1 MQSNK
6 VAILNDTHSG
16 IKNGSDIFLDYMEK
30 FYRDVFFPYCEEN
43 GIKTVIHLGDYYDHR
58 KYVNYKVLRR
68 NREMFIDRLVELGM
82 TMHIIP
88 GNHDVYW
95 KNTNDLCSLTEQL
108 VHYDCIKV
116 HMEPTILHLDSGL
129 DIALLPWIT
138 DDNQE
143 TSLDFIANAPAPILM
158 GHLELEGFKY
168 IGNTNTLSHG
178 MNHKIL
184 SRYEMVLSGHYH
196 TASRRDNVIY
206 LGTQYELTWSDYND
220 SKGFHVLDTNTRE
233 LEKVINHHKLFH
245 KVSYDDSN
253 EDSDVIVPDDLGS
266 KFVKVVV
273 VNKKD
278 PFTFDQFLDMINVQ
292 EPFDLRIVES
302 FDEFTADSIKD
313 QEISLQDTNQLLNS
327 YVDAIETDLD
337 KERIKKKL
345 QELYVEAQSLE
356 IA

>member
-16 IKNGSDIFLDYMEK
+16 VKNGSDIFLDYMDR
-30 FYRDVFFPYCEEN
+30 FYTDVFFPYCKEN
-43 GIKTVIHLGDYYDHR
+43 GIKTILHLGDYFEHR

-82 TMHIIP
+82 TMHIVP

-116 HMEPTILHLDSGL
+116 HMEPTVLHFDSGL
-129 DIALLPWIT
+129 DVAMLPWIT
-138 DDNQE
+138 EDNQE
-143 TSLDFIANAPAPILM
+143 QCMEFVKTAPAPILM
-158 GHLELEGFKY
+158 GHLELAGFKY
-168 IGNTNTLSHG
+168 LGNADIKSHG
-178 MNHKIL
+178 MAHKIF

-196 TASRRDNVIY
+196 TASRKDNVLY
-206 LGTQYELTWSDYND
+206 LGTQFELTWSDCND
-220 SKGFHVLDTNTRE
+220 IKGFHVLDTETRE
-233 LEKVINHHKLFH
+233 LEKVVNPNRLYHKIA
-245 KVSYDDSN
+245 YDDSN
-253 EDSDVIVPDDLGS
+253 EDSDIIVPDDLSG

-278 PFTFDQFLDMINVQ
+278 PFTFDQFLDMINAQ
-292 EPFDLRIVES
+292 EPFELKIVES
-302 FDEFTADSIKD
+302 FDEFTAASIQD
-313 QEISLQDTNQLLNS
+313 QEISLQDTSQLLNS
-327 YVDAIETDLD
+327 YIDAAMTDLD
-337 KERIKKKL
+337 KERIKKKM

-356 IA
+356 IT